1 MFETKLKGNDVVDRS
16 GAGSGG
22 PARPQVST
30 TLPDGEVLVIPT
42 ADMSRQHDAKD
53 LGRSSAR
60 PYPS

>member
-16 GAGSGG
+16 GAGSG
-22 PARPQVST
+22 PARPRVST

-60 PYPS
+60 PDPA